1 MEQGK
6 FLLQDE
12 LSDLQKLSEEFNKI
26 KLRIADVEIEKQVAF
41 KMIENLRSEFSA
53 YEKKLIDKYGAD
65 AVINLKTGEITK
77 KEQ

>member
-6 FLLQDE
+6 FLLESE

-26 KLRIADVEIEKQVAF
+26 KLRIADIEIEKQVAF
-41 KMIENLRSEFSA
+41 KAIENLRSEFSA
-53 YEKKLIDKYGAD
+53 HEKKLIDKYGAD
-65 AVINLKTGEITK
+65 SVINLKTGEITK